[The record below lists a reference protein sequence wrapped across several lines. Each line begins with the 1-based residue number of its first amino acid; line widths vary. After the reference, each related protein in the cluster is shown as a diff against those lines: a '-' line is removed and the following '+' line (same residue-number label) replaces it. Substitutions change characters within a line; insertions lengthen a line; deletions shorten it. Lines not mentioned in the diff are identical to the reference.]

1 MTEKLYEQD
10 SYCREFKAT
19 VISCDKNDEFYN
31 VVLDK
36 TAFFPEGGGQAADKG
51 TINDI
56 EVLDVQI
63 KDDVISHKTQ
73 TPVSVGQ
80 EVTCKIDWEL
90 RFSRMQSHAGEHI
103 VSGVVNSLFGYSNV
117 GFHMGE
123 AVMTVDFSGTLS
135 AEDIAKVELKSNKA
149 IYSNAPITVSYP
161 SVAELKEL
169 QYRSKIEPK
178 EGTRLVTIGD
188 VDCCACCAPHP
199 AKTGEIGL
207 IKIINFYPHKQ
218 GTRVEMLAGI
228 NALNDYAALNES
240 NKSLMGMLSAPR
252 QGVKEAVLKQ
262 NELLNTVRS
271 ENQKLSRELALCKL
285 NPIKIGSSVYS
296 ITEGFSFDD
305 LRFCANNLID
315 SGVEVCVLLS
325 LAEEQNYNYVVSS
338 KTTDIRDIAMRL
350 NKTFNG
356 KGGGKPDYVQG
367 KLSQADSEELKKIAQ
382 DVLK

>member
-19 VISCDKNDEFYN
+19 VISCEQKDDFYN
-31 VVLDK
+31 IILDK
-36 TAFFPEGGGQAADKG
+36 TAFFPEGGGQAADLG
-51 TINDI
+51 AINDI

-63 KDDVISHKTQ
+63 KDGEIFHKLKLPLT
-73 TPVSVGQ
+73 VGQ

-103 VSGVVNSLFGYSNV
+103 VSGVINSLFGYSNV

-123 AVMTVDFSGTLS
+123 SIMAVDFSGTLS
-135 AEDIAKVELKSNKA
+135 AEDIAKVELMSNKA
-149 IYSNAPITVSYP
+149 IYANADIKAEYP
-161 SVAELKEL
+161 SEEELKEIS
-169 QYRSKIEPK
+169 YRSKTEHK

-218 GTRVEMLAGI
+218 GTRIEMLAGI
-228 NALNDYAALNES
+228 NAFNDYAALNDS
-240 NKSLMGMLSAPR
+240 NKSIMGMLSAPR

-262 NELLNTVRS
+262 NELLGAVRS

-285 NPIKIGSSVYS
+285 NPTKIGNSVYS
-296 ITEGFSFDD
+296 ITEGLSFDD
-305 LRFCANNLID
+305 LRFCANKLTED
-315 SGVEVCVLLS
+315 GVEVCVLLS
-325 LAEEQNYNYVVSS
+325 LSEEMSYNYVVNS
-338 KTTDIRDIAMRL
+338 KTTDIRDIAATL
-350 NKTFNG
+350 NSAFNG

-367 KLSQADSEELKKIAQ
+367 KLSQANCEELKKT
-382 DVLK
+382 VEKML

>member
-1 MTEKLYEQD
+1 MTERLYEQD

-19 VISCDKNDEFYN
+19 VISCECDKGLYN
-31 VVLDK
+31 VVLNK

-63 KDDVISHKTQ
+63 RDDVIFHKLKS
-73 TPVSVGQ
+73 PLPIGQ

-103 VSGVVNSLFGYSNV
+103 VSGVINSLFGYSNV

-123 AVMTVDFSGTLS
+123 AVMTVDFSGALS
-135 AEDIAKVELKSNKA
+135 SEDIATVELKSNKA
-149 IYSNAPITVSYP
+149 VYSNVPITVSYP

-178 EGTRLVTIGD
+178 EGTRLVSIGD

-240 NKSLMGMLSAPR
+240 NKSLMAMLSAPR
-252 QGVKEAVLKQ
+252 QGVKEAATKQ

-285 NPIKIGSSVYS
+285 NPIKIENFVYS
-296 ITEGFSFDD
+296 ITEGLSFDE
-305 LRFCANNLID
+305 LRYCANNLIE
-315 SGVEVCVLLS
+315 SGIEICVLLS

-338 KTTDIRDIAMRL
+338 KTTDIRDIAKSL
-350 NKTFNG
+350 NNAFNG
-356 KGGGKPDYVQG
+356 KGGGKADYAQG
-367 KLSQADSEELKKIAQ
+367 KISQATEQALKQAVEEMLS
-382 DVLK
+382 